1 MKMPR
6 LLFALLLAAPVLH
19 AAGPDVDRQLADS
32 LLAISQSR
40 MPEAQST
47 VDRLTQQ
54 HPNFRLAQ
62 LVKGDL
68 LLARA
73 RPLQTLGDTGGAR
86 NADLDQLRDEARQR
100 VRTLTDTLPSDK
112 VPAYLLNLDDSYRHA
127 LVVDASRSR
136 LYVYENRAGLPVR
149 VADFYVTIGKAGIGK
164 QKEGDN
170 RTPIGIYTIS
180 GSRSPRELTDFYGS
194 GAFTLSYPNEWDTRL
209 GRNGHGIW
217 IHGSPS
223 NTYSRAPRASE
234 GCVVLAN
241 DDLTRLGQYIQ
252 TGKTP
257 VVIAAEIEWVAY
269 DALDANR
276 SELASA
282 LDAWRQDWESRDT
295 ARLLTHYHPDF
306 HSGAQDLRAF
316 GASKQKANAGKTWIK
331 VGLDQV
337 SLMLYPQ
344 GADRG
349 SKDAVPGDPPS
360 DKASRTTLYPER
372 PDFAL
377 VSFVQDYRSNT
388 LSDRTVKRQFWRR
401 ENGRWVI
408 IHETSL

>member
-1 MKMPR
+1 MSR
-6 LLFALLLAAPVLH
+6 LLLTLLLAAPALH
-19 AAGPDVDRQLADS
+19 AAGPDADRRLANS

-40 MPEAQST
+40 MPEALSA
-47 VDRLTQQ
+47 VDQLTQQ

-73 RPLQTLGDTGGAR
+73 QPLQTLGNPSGAR
-86 NADLDQLRDEARQR
+86 GADLEQLRDEARQR
-100 VRTLTDTLPSDK
+100 VRALTDSLPNDK

-127 LVVDASRSR
+127 LVVDTSRSR
-136 LYVYENRAGLPVR
+136 LYVFANRAGLPVR
-149 VADFYVTIGKAGIGK
+149 VADFYVTIGKAGAGK

-180 GSRSPRELTDFYGS
+180 GFKPSRELGDFYGS
-194 GAFTLSYPNEWDTRL
+194 GAFTLSYPNEWDTRQ

-223 NTYSRAPRASE
+223 DTYSRAPRASE

-241 DDLTRLGQYIQ
+241 DDLTRIGQYIQ

-257 VVIAAEIEWVAY
+257 VIIAAEVEWVAHE
-269 DALDANR
+269 ALDARRND
-276 SELASA
+276 LVAA
-282 LDAWRQDWESRDT
+282 LDTWRQDWESRDT
-295 ARLLTHYHPDF
+295 ARLLAHYSASF
-306 HSGAQDLRAF
+306 RAGSQDLQAF
-316 GASKQKANAGKTWIK
+316 GASKQKVNAAKSWIK
-331 VGLDQV
+331 VGLSKV

-344 GADRG
+344 GAGRG
-349 SKDAVPGDPPS
+349 SKDAAPRDTPS
-360 DKASRTTLYPER
+360 DKASTTALYPDR

-377 VSFVQDYRSNT
+377 VSFEQDYRSNN
-388 LSDRTVKRQFWRR
+388 LNDRTVKRQFWGR
-401 ENGRWVI
+401 ENGRWKI